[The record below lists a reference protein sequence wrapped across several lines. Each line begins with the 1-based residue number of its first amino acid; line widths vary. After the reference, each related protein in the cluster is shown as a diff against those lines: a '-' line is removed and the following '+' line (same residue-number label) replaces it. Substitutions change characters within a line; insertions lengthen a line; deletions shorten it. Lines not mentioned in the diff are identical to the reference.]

1 MAMILWQCGS
11 IKYFRPVALS
21 LNTFEFPL
29 EKHKSMQSPVRN
41 VERNGPF
48 FTLQKSIRP
57 MLHCANYKNDLFYW
71 FFWFFFGCLA
81 AQSIHVIQNGEL
93 YCRVHGIAKVVK
105 CNQINRVKQL
115 LITLQVLYSRFVLFE
130 F

>member
-1 MAMILWQCGS
+1 MILWQCGS

-29 EKHKSMQSPVRN
+29 EKHKSMQSPIRN

-71 FFWFFFGCLA
+71 FFFFFLGVWR
-81 AQSIHVIQNGEL
+81 H
-93 YCRVHGIAKVVK
+93 
-105 CNQINRVKQL
+105 NQYMSYKMVSCIVEYM
-115 LITLQVLYSRFVLFE
+115 V
-130 F
+130 